1 MMRTRAIVA
10 GLAVWILAV
19 PRTGWGADDV
29 EELKREVRALQAQVQ
44 ALRAALAEAA
54 ELDKQKAAIIQR
66 ALKGGAPEAAAP
78 AARSEAPAP
87 KSAAPEILPPTARRQ
102 DSPPARKAAPAPT
115 PPPAPEPTV
124 GSVRGKVT
132 VPGNEPVAYVY
143 VENVLASPVKGQR
156 VVIEQSG
163 KKFIPGWAVV
173 QRGTNVAFPN
183 KDNIYHN
190 VFSLSAGNSFDLG
203 LYNAGSEAK
212 SHTFSEAGAVDVYC
226 NIHPQMQTSILVV
239 PNRHYAK
246 VKGDGT
252 FELAGVPS
260 GRRKVVAWAP
270 GSRSTAEWIEVSP
283 GAATDINLKL
293 ESKAAGHKNKA
304 GQAYGSYE

>member
-1 MMRTRAIVA
+1 MMRTRAFVA
-10 GLAVWILAV
+10 CLAVWVLAL
-19 PRTGWGADDV
+19 PRTSWGAEDV
-29 EELKREVRALQAQVQ
+29 EDLKRELRALQAQVQ
-44 ALRAALAEAA
+44 AMRTALAEAA
-54 ELDKQKAAIIQR
+54 ELDKQKAAILLK
-66 ALKGGAPEAAAP
+66 ALKTGGAAEAP
-78 AARSEAPAP
+78 ATRSEAAP
-87 KSAAPEILPPTARRQ
+87 PPKASAPEILPPTARR
-102 DSPPARKAAPAPT
+102 PEAAVAARKSAPP

-124 GSVRGKVT
+124 GNVRGKVT

-143 VENVLASPVKGQR
+143 VENVLASPVKNQR

-190 VFSLSAGNSFDLG
+190 VFSLSSGNSFDLG
-203 LYNAGSEAK
+203 LYNSGGDAK
-212 SHTFSEAGAVDVYC
+212 SHTFTEAGAVDVYC

-252 FELAGVPS
+252 FELVGVPS

-270 GSRSTAEWIEVSP
+270 GSRTTAEWIEVNAGS
-283 GAATDINLKL
+283 ATDINLRL